1 MRTRPSNFTPSSRA
15 RRAFSLIEIL
25 TAVSIMTVII
35 IALYAMF
42 DHTQKA
48 LRGSVS
54 QTDVL
59 ESGRAAMEL
68 IKRDLE
74 QLSISKGDRIPNFFA
89 QISTN
94 AAPLYQQL
102 PGDTVRTNFLSEFYL
117 LTKFNNSWTAAGY
130 AVFPI
135 APGSPIGA
143 LGRFTT
149 NTVASAAPFRLMS
162 NLVYRAG
169 SVRLEFQPVIDGI
182 VSLKI
187 LPYDGNGNL
196 MFLTNALRTIPR
208 TYWYS
213 GNNDFP
219 LSRYYFLSNSLPSF
233 VEVELGIIEP
243 HILNQYKAMSGNVAA
258 NYLARQ
264 AGKVHLFRE
273 RIPIRTAS
281 R

>member
-1 MRTRPSNFTPSSRA
+1 MQPSKFIPSSRA
-15 RRAFSLIEIL
+15 RRAFSLIELL

-74 QLSISKGDRIPNFFA
+74 QMSAARGAGVPNFYA
-89 QISTN
+89 QLNTN
-94 AAPLYQQL
+94 TAPFYQSL
-102 PGDTVRTNFLSEFYL
+102 PGDASFPNPQRTNRLHDFLF
-117 LTKFNNSWTAAGY
+117 LTKFNNNWTASGY
-130 AVFPI
+130 KVFPI
-135 APGSPIGA
+135 QSGSPVGS

-149 NTVASAAPFRLMS
+149 NTVASAVPFRIMAKLINRDS
-162 NLVYRAG
+162 SEVINY
-169 SVRLEFQPVIDGI
+169 QPVIDGV
-182 VSLKI
+182 VSLTI
-187 LPYDGNGNL
+187 LPYDRNGNL
-196 MFLTNALRTIPR
+196 MVATNSPLTYRYFANGT
-208 TYWYS
+208 
-213 GNNDFP
+213 
-219 LSRYYFLSNSLPSF
+219 YYFLSNSLPPY
-233 VEVELGIIEP
+233 VEVELGILEP
-243 HILNQYKAMSGNVAA
+243 YVVNQYKAMSGSVAA
-258 NYLARQ
+258 NFLARQ